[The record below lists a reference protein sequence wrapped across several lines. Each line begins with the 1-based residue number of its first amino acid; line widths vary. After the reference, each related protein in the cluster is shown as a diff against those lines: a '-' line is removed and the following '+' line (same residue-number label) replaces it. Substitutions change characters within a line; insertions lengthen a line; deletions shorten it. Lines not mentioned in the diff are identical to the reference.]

1 MAATVKIHTTIQQF
15 LILTDKKVKFNCKE
29 ISINDEAFGC
39 TLTFSEKIEDG
50 KAQAKMTIEE
60 LMNSMG
66 QYVMLQRTYAED
78 EFEKD
83 YYYIETNDPDKCG
96 DLKNFKITLS
106 RTKFLMTYDN
116 ELFEITINV
125 DNQQFENLKKAI
137 EKIYYRQIRSYACK

>member
-1 MAATVKIHTTIQQF
+1 M
-15 LILTDKKVKFNCKE
+15 KFNCKE